1 MRQIPKWLLVTIVTT
16 MLPQFVMAAELF
28 RWVGKDGRV
37 HYGDNVPPDLV
48 KNGHVKL
55 DTSGVIVEKQAA
67 AKTDAE
73 IYEENWLVDLE
84 QRKQK
89 KQEERERRDRHLLNT
104 YTTLEE
110 LDIVYLK
117 RLEQLETNDTQLEKL
132 RDKYLQEVTDFKQKL
147 AETTD
152 ELEQDQLKKFASIST
167 KSLKVYQQALDQ
179 NGLEEKF
186 IMADYLKDKQRLE
199 RLLNA
204 EKAVEVDASS
214 FLTKKR

>member
-1 MRQIPKWLLVTIVTT
+1 MRQIPKWLLVTVVTT
-16 MLPQFVMAAELF
+16 MLSQCVVAAELF
-28 RWVGKDGRV
+28 RWVDKDGRV
-37 HYGDNVPPDLV
+37 HYGDNVPPSLV

-55 DTSGVIVEKQAA
+55 DTSGVIVEKTAA

-73 IYEENWLVDLE
+73 IHEENWLTDLE

-117 RLEQLETNDTQLEKL
+117 RLEQLEANDEQLEKL
-132 RDKYLQEVTDFKQKL
+132 RDKYLLEVMEFKQKL
-147 AETTD
+147 AEATD
-152 ELEQDQLKKFASIST
+152 EDEKRQLKKFAAISS

-214 FLTKKR
+214 LLTKKP